1 MKAITLHQ
9 PWATLIALNVK
20 RIETRSWRAPAS
32 LIGQRIAIHAG
43 ATRGVVFN
51 VLKAAARDL
60 DSDAIALCNALY
72 ALDIEPI
79 DLPLGAIVATA
90 TLADCVRMVSWTS
103 LDGPATWAAH
113 MIPEE
118 GSGVERL
125 LLLRDA
131 MMGGEALRTDGPL
144 PADIDISDQLPYG
157 NFQPGRWAWMLT
169 DITPCGPVP
178 AKGKQGLWNWEPQCF
193 YSLGHRNR
201 HQCDCVCVRPL
212 GHDGHHRCIGATW

>member
-90 TLADCVRMVSWTS
+90 TLADCLPMVGPGRDVPDAWPIEWPLIEVGDMRGNPLVLWPS
-103 LDGPATWAAH
+103 DGA
-113 MIPEE
+113 
-118 GSGVERL
+118 GSY
-125 LLLRDA
+125 
-131 MMGGEALRTDGPL
+131 EAS
-144 PADIDISDQLPYG
+144 DISDQLPYG
-157 NFQPGRWAWMLT
+157 DFQPGRWAWMLA
-169 DITPCGPVP
+169 DITPCDPVP
-178 AKGKQGLWNWEPQCF
+178 AKGKQGLWNWDAP
-193 YSLGHRNR
+193 
-201 HQCDCVCVRPL
+201 
-212 GHDGHHRCIGATW
+212 